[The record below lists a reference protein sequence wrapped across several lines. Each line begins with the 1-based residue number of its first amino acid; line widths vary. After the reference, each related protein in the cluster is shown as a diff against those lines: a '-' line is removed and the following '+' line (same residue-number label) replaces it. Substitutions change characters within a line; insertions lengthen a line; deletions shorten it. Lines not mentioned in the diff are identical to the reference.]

1 MADLPVG
8 SKTADRRQ
16 EIVLADT
23 ATVLAD
29 TATVD
34 RIPETVVTNFFSVP
48 IKLLFYLCHEQI

>member
-1 MADLPVG
+1 VADLPVG

-23 ATVLAD
+23 ATV
-29 TATVD
+29 D

-48 IKLLFYLCHEQI
+48 I

>member
-48 IKLLFYLCHEQI
+48 IKLL